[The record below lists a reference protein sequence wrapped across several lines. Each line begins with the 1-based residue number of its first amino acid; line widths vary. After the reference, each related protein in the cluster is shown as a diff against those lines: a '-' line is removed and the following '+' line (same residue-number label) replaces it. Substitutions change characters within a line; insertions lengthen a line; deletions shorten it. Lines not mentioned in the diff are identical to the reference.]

1 MVSRGT
7 RTIEPVAEP
16 DLDTKQ
22 LSQTEIDRR
31 EFYKVMGEFYDP
43 VAMKRHE
50 SPTMRLIAQKNSTTK
65 HK

>member
-1 MVSRGT
+1 
-7 RTIEPVAEP
+7 
-16 DLDTKQ
+16 
-22 LSQTEIDRR
+22 
-31 EFYKVMGEFYDP
+31 MGEFYDP